1 MTVVNDMKLKTYS
14 GEPKWYNMFYT
25 YIIVKNMKSYAL
37 YMPARIFQRYI
48 GKRI

>member
-1 MTVVNDMKLKTYS
+1 MHQNTLIKEMYEQNLPDHREVK
-14 GEPKWYNMFYT
+14 T